1 MKDLTDLMKEVFEL
15 KDELISIRRDIH
27 EHPELSF
34 KEFRTTELIVDYLK
48 NLGIEVSRPTP
59 TGAVGVIRGSGEG
72 RTIALR
78 ADIDALPI
86 KEETGLPFASRNEG
100 IMHACGHDAH
110 TAMLLVAAKILQANS
125 DSFRGT
131 VKLLFQPAEEK
142 AGGALQMIE
151 AGALENPRP
160 EAIMGIHVWPYSES
174 GTIGYTRGPAMA
186 SSDFFNVEIV
196 GKGGH
201 GAYPHITIDPVN
213 ALVHTVSAL
222 NSLVGR
228 VVDPLDS
235 LVLSV
240 TTIHAGTAGNI
251 VPERASFGGT
261 VRALN
266 EDTREKIEQL
276 VKEISKKVPESF
288 GATSTIEYKR
298 TTKVV
303 VNSSKFVDFII
314 STMDEAGIFDKREE
328 LPPTMGSEDFSFFLE
343 RVPFG
348 AFMRLGVKNENLD
361 AVYSLHSPKFVID
374 EDALPYGTALHVA
387 VAFKFLTEG

>member
-1 MKDLTDLMKEVFEL
+1 MKDLTNLMERVFEL

-48 NLGIEVSRPTP
+48 KLGIEVERPTP
-59 TGAVGVIRGSGEG
+59 TGAVGLIRGAGEG
-72 RTIALR
+72 KTIALR

-86 KEETGLPFASRNEG
+86 QEETGLPFASKNEG
-100 IMHACGHDAH
+100 VMHACGHDAH
-110 TAMLLVAAKILQANS
+110 TAMLLVAAKILQENR
-125 DSFRGT
+125 DSLKGN

-142 AGGALQMIE
+142 AGGAIQLIE
-151 AGALENPRP
+151 AGALENPFP
-160 EAIMGIHVWPYSES
+160 DAIMGIHVWPYSES
-174 GTIGYTRGPAMA
+174 GTIGYTKGPAMA
-186 SSDFFNVEIV
+186 SSDFFSVKIT

-201 GAYPHITIDPVN
+201 GAYPHTTIDPVN

-228 VVDPLDS
+228 VVNPLDS

-251 VPERASFGGT
+251 VPEHATFGGT

-266 EDTREKIEQL
+266 EDTRAKIENL
-276 VKEISKKVPESF
+276 VKDIGKKIPESF
-288 GATSTIEYKR
+288 GASAEIEYKR
-298 TTKVV
+298 TTHVV
-303 VNSSKFVDFII
+303 VNSPKFVDFVIYA
-314 STMDEAGIFDKREE
+314 MDEAGVFDKREE

-343 RVPFG
+343 KVPYG
-348 AFMRLGVKNENLD
+348 AFMRLGVKNEELG
-361 AVYSLHSPKFVID
+361 AVYGLHSPKFVID
-374 EDALPYGTALHVA
+374 ENALPYGTALHVA
-387 VAFKFLTEG
+387 VAFKFLNEG